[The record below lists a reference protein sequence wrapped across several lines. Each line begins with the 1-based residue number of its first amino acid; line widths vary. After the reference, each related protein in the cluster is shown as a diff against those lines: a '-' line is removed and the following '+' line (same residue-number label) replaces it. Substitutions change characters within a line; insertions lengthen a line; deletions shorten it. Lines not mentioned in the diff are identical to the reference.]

1 MKPDFTMRP
10 GRRAIFFILA
20 GWTAFA
26 LFGCGRKLPPLPPAP
41 PPVTDLSH
49 RVEEN
54 RVTLS
59 WTVPAPG
66 ARGRLPVA
74 GFTVERA
81 RLPAAQA
88 GCTDCPLAFQPVGE
102 VDAAGR
108 APGSRVRFSEILTS
122 GFRHIYRVRSFDPN
136 RAAGEPSSHVA
147 FTF

>member
-1 MKPDFTMRP
+1 MRP
-10 GRRAIFFILA
+10 GRRAALFILA
-20 GWTAFA
+20 GWFA
-26 LFGCGRKLPPLPPAP
+26 VALLGCGRKLPPIPPPAPAP

-54 RVTLS
+54 RLTLN

-81 RLPAAQA
+81 LLPAAEA
-88 GCTDCPLAFQPVGE
+88 GCADCPLDFQPVGE
-102 VDAAGR
+102 VDAFGQT
-108 APGSRVRFSEILTS
+108 PGSRVRFSETLTT
-122 GFRHIYRVRSFDPN
+122 GFRHFYRVRSFDPQ
-136 RAAGEPSSHVA
+136 RVAGEPSARVA

>member
-1 MKPDFTMRP
+1 MQP
-10 GRRAIFFILA
+10 GRRAIYFILA
-20 GWTAFA
+20 GWLAVA
-26 LFGCGRKLPPLPPAP
+26 LVGCGRKLPPIPPPAPAP
-41 PPVTDLSH
+41 PPVSDLSH

-54 RVTLS
+54 RLTLS

-81 RLPAAQA
+81 LLPAAQA
-88 GCTDCPLAFQPVGE
+88 GCADCPLDFQPVGE